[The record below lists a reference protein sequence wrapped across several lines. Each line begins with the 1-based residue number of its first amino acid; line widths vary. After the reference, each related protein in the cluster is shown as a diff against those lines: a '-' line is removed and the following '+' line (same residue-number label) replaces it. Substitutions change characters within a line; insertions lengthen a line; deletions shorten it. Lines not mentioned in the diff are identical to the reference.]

1 MSLPSKYAP
10 EGLSSS
16 DQKRIITVGRNR
28 PRKPINYVIK
38 TIEDRIDEAVKHSPL
53 HDFEDKDKSC
63 EDDIEM
69 VPMDDYNEVEIISD
83 FVKASRDNSEIL
95 YDDSM
100 DIVSEPESNTL
111 LNEQGNVSYLVIDTN
126 FILSHLN
133 IVDGLQKVANNYGLQ
148 IIIPITVMKE
158 LDGLKNSSRIANE
171 DSSEGISNQSVG
183 HLARW
188 ANDWIYSALAK
199 NSSVVRGQKLRQRLD
214 KSNTKDDAILDCCLY
229 FKENYPTSL
238 VVLLSNDKNF
248 CLKALSNDTLTV
260 SYRKHMNVDIIAN
273 TIYTENLR
281 RFGKI
286 ESDPLVLAQSNDH
299 IKHTMFD
306 PKVAQHE
313 SNVSFNQT
321 SRNIFQEVQ
330 TLTLSVTHHC
340 MKNNYGE
347 DLDLIRNYDRNAVT
361 SLKHCSEVIIR
372 FWLPVFSNYFKGSSV
387 KPFTET
393 EDGKKIIKQ
402 PILVDIPI
410 DSLQL
415 NEFIEF
421 WSEILSIL
429 YLAEMNEQ
437 QNDALD
443 LLIKRWKHNAS
454 LIS

>member
-16 DQKRIITVGRNR
+16 DQKRTITVGHNR
-28 PRKPINYVIK
+28 PRMPINYAIK
-38 TIEDRIDEAVKHSPL
+38 TIEDRIDEAVKHSPF
-53 HDFEDKDKSC
+53 HNIEDKDKPY

-69 VPMDDYNEVEIISD
+69 IPMDDYNEVEIISD
-83 FVKASRDNSEIL
+83 FVKASRNNSKIL

-100 DIVSEPESNTL
+100 DIVSETETNAL
-111 LNEQGNVSYLVIDTN
+111 LNELGNVSYLVVDTN

-133 IVDGLQKVANNYGLQ
+133 IVNGLQDVANNYGLQ

-171 DSSEGISNQSVG
+171 ASSERISNQSVG

-214 KSNTKDDAILDCCLY
+214 KSTTKDDAILDCCLY
-229 FKENYPTSL
+229 FKENYQKSL

-248 CLKALSNDTLTV
+248 CLKALSNDILTV
-260 SYRKHMNVDIIAN
+260 SYRKDMNVDIIAN

-281 RFGKI
+281 RFGKL
-286 ESDPLVLAQSNDH
+286 ESDPIALAQPSIQH
-299 IKHTMFD
+299 ETLR
-306 PKVAQHE
+306 PKIVQHE
-313 SNVSFNQT
+313 SDASFNQT
-321 SRNIFQEVQ
+321 SRIIFQEVQ

-340 MKNNYGE
+340 MENNYGE

-372 FWLPVFSNYFKGSSV
+372 FWLPVFSNYFKGSSL

-402 PILVDIPI
+402 PVLVDIPI
-410 DSLQL
+410 EPLQL

-421 WSEILSIL
+421 WSRILSTL
-429 YLAEMNEQ
+429 YLAEMNDQ
-437 QNDALD
+437 QNDALE